1 VTRQFGQLGD
11 LLIEFGQS
19 ALDAMD
25 GLCGRA
31 KATDPSRTGS
41 RGAAA
46 GRADQSASAEPLLR
60 LIDQGFLA
68 RTEPDNRTQLTERG
82 VRQLARE
89 SLEDVFARMQAA
101 TGGSERLASGADPV
115 SEAELLAAV
124 AHSLSGREVSC
135 PLGVSTDQIE
145 DRLANCKK
153 TASVAVLIDM
163 GYSMSRFS
171 RFFCAK
177 KAALAITALAE
188 NHFPADRVEIIGF
201 YSQAQRIA
209 PGDLPLLMPKPVG
222 IVNKH
227 VSIRLPM
234 QRADEAPQ
242 HFTNLQMAI
251 QLAHETMAQRP
262 DDNKLIFVVLDGE
275 PTACVTGEELTLQYP
290 PGRQIAAATLAEGDR
305 MAAAGG
311 QFTVFALIDDCF
323 NTDWVGFVDRI
334 VRRTRGVSFYCG
346 SEELAGCM
354 VESYIAGKQ
363 TSQAQPAGAAVGK
376 P

>member
-1 VTRQFGQLGD
+1 
-11 LLIEFGQS
+11 
-19 ALDAMD
+19 MD

-41 RGAAA
+41 RAAAA

-101 TGGSERLASGADPV
+101 TGGSERLASGAEPV